1 MKRRRVQELE
11 SLYVTHFG
19 AAKRFAYLLSGD
31 ESSAE
36 DMAQEAFVRMFSS
49 LTRVKAGAALPAYL
63 RRTIVNLANDRG
75 RRQSRERRF
84 HSSLPADP
92 VLVSFSD
99 DIDQRDE
106 IWRALQRLPYRQRVA
121 IILRYHE
128 DLSEIDTAEVMDCST
143 GSVKSYTSRGLKKLR
158 NHIQEVARDG

>member
-1 MKRRRVQELE
+1 MKRQRVQELE

-19 AAKRFAYLLSGD
+19 AAKRFAYLLTGD

-36 DMAQEAFVRMFSS
+36 DIAQEAFVRMFSA
-49 LTRVKAGAALPAYL
+49 LTRIKAGAALPAYL
-63 RRTIVNLANDRG
+63 RRVIVNLANDRG

-84 HSSLPADP
+84 LSSFPADAVP
-92 VLVSFSD
+92 VSFSD

-106 IWRALQRLPYRQRVA
+106 IWTALQRLPYRQRVA

-128 DLSEIDTAEVMDCST
+128 DLSEIDTAEAMDCST
-143 GSVKSYTSRGLKKLR
+143 GSVKSYTSRGLKRLR
-158 NHIQEVARDG
+158 DQIQEVARDG

>member
-19 AAKRFAYLLSGD
+19 AAKRFAYLLCGD

-36 DMAQEAFVRMFSS
+36 DMAQEAFVRMFSA
-49 LTRVKAGAALPAYL
+49 LTRIKAGAALPAYL
-63 RRTIVNLANDRG
+63 RRVIVNLASDRG
-75 RRQSRERRF
+75 RKQARERRYL
-84 HSSLPADP
+84 SSLPDEVAP
-92 VLVSFSD
+92 LSFSD

-106 IWRALQRLPYRQRVA
+106 IWTALQLLPYRQRVA

-158 NHIQEVARDG
+158 EQMQEVARDG